1 MEYRMSA
8 LVGRGLALSL
18 TLFTTSAFAQNNPEQ
33 GDVRYQTTVQTGPGA
48 TTTTTTSNGPF
59 VTQVATTGTDHAL
72 VVGHLG
78 VGHFGIVSIPYL
90 SAAMGED
97 PAVGSLNAPTIGAR
111 YWLDERLAIEGA
123 IGIGFE
129 SGGTTTKNGNV
140 STEVSDPSIF
150 GLALHAGLPL
160 VFATSSHFAFE
171 LIPELNFGFASGGT
185 ELAGPMAGDV
195 NLSGVMLQL
204 GARVG
209 AEIQFGFIDIP
220 QLALQATV
228 GLHMTYTGVSASND
242 MANVSVTR
250 SDFTFGTTLQ
260 NTPWDIFRTSVA
272 AIYYF

>member
-1 MEYRMSA
+1 MSA

-18 TLFTTSAFAQNNPEQ
+18 TLFTTAALAQNNPEQ
-33 GDVRYQTTVQTGPGA
+33 GDVRYQTTTVQTGPGA
-48 TTTTTTSNGPF
+48 TTTTTTSSGPF
-59 VTQVATTGTDHAL
+59 ASNVATTGTDHSL

-78 VGHFGIVSIPYL
+78 VGHFGILSIPYL
-90 SAAMGED
+90 TVPAGAQD
-97 PAVGSLNAPTIGAR
+97 PTTGQLSAPTIGAR
-111 YWLDERLAIEGA
+111 YWLDERLGIEGA
-123 IGIGFE
+123 LGIGYS
-129 SGGTTTKNGNV
+129 SGSTTTENGNV
-140 STEVSDPSIF
+140 STEVTDPSVF

-171 LIPELNFGFASGGT
+171 LIPELNFGFATGGT
-185 ELAGPMAGDV
+185 ELAGNGGDV
-195 NLSGVMLQL
+195 DLTGVLLQL
-204 GARVG
+204 GARIG

-242 MANVSVTR
+242 NSNMSVSR

-260 NTPWDIFRTSVA
+260 NTPWDIFRTAVA